1 MRDLSG
7 SELQSIY
14 FDHRQMTRDCQ
25 CLDCYNYQR
34 QQRANAEAAELTRLR
49 AIEAAAMEVAKAV
62 PFGCDRIRELAFD
75 LPAPNEKTPQLM
87 GIAIELT
94 RLAEKLRL
102 ALSGGEGK

>member
-1 MRDLSG
+1 M
-7 SELQSIY
+7 SELEAEW
-14 FDHRQMTRDCQ
+14 TK
-25 CLDCYNYQR
+25 
-34 QQRANAEAAELTRLR
+34 NAPHTSFNHWLEQEVLRLR
-49 AIEAAAMEVAKAV
+49 AIEAAAREVAKAV